1 MINLFHINKLHSFV
15 LFFFTLAFFVFNIK
29 IEINSLNIICFF
41 LIATIG
47 VSHGSLDHIKG
58 NQLLEKF
65 NIKNKLL
72 FYFVYIFFSL
82 LVVGLWMILPLIT
95 LIIFLIIAS
104 YHFGR
109 EDSVFGRIKK
119 SNLINLYFF
128 LKGSLIISAP
138 LLFNFEET
146 IKIFDALDVQIEI
159 LNKNTLIV
167 FIVLSLI
174 SNFFLGNHVFLS
186 FVDSSTIIMLNLTFG
201 PLLAFTIYF
210 CFLHS
215 FRHSFSLIKEID
227 SINLMNGL
235 NIFIKKALP
244 LTVLTSLIFLVTLF
258 FLNRYYFLDIAIL
271 KVIFIGLASLT
282 LPHILLEYIVEKN
295 EK

>member
-1 MINLFHINKLHSFV
+1 M
-15 LFFFTLAFFVFNIK
+15 
-29 IEINSLNIICFF
+29 
-41 LIATIG
+41 
-47 VSHGSLDHIKG
+47 
-58 NQLLEKF
+58 
-65 NIKNKLL
+65 
-72 FYFVYIFFSL
+72 
-82 LVVGLWMILPLIT
+82 
-95 LIIFLIIAS
+95 
-104 YHFGR
+104 
-109 EDSVFGRIKK
+109 
-119 SNLINLYFF
+119 
-128 LKGSLIISAP
+128 
-138 LLFNFEET
+138 LFNFEET